1 MKNMRGLLHRTWIYL
16 IAEPSTWVFRA
27 FFQPISFYKF
37 SNAQKSKELLT
48 YNLRSIFPN
57 TLISLVAVFIGLTLT
72 NIFGFSF
79 DFVSSLEGISVGI
92 ILGITFGISV
102 GIGIG
107 IGVGVGI
114 GVGIGNIFGIIPNF
128 VVGIAFGIAIC
139 VGLGIILGIIFGI
152 VVSSVFGIGGGIIG
166 GIMGTFGSGIICNI
180 IFGVIGG
187 IAMGI
192 GLGISF
198 IIFYTLGF
206 FRIPLWPISAGSVWR
221 AAYKSKQQP
230 ENSLVLLQKSA
241 LHWDEIIYLPLP
253 GLMILFRQAAAHDLE
268 ETRQELF
275 WVIAERPHK
284 AAEARQVLLEIVA
297 MEMQQRTTLRDIASA
312 SDRLS
317 QLLPETDSA
326 LKESLEK
333 TLRRL
338 REVSSEARR
347 YLNATKRR
355 ERQDSLDQIKTN
367 LQTMQTSGGLSRDKL
382 SQLLAGV
389 ANGWLT
395 VVATEHSKFEAES
408 DTQAE
413 PLFNPYAPLRP
424 IDKPMQSDEYLF
436 VGRQDVRDFVEQYLA
451 TNGSN
456 GGSDNQNRATLL
468 LVGQRRMGKT
478 TVLKQLPNL
487 LGGRYLCVYLDG
499 QNPAV
504 SGGLLQFLLALVE
517 EISVVMGRGGL
528 RLPAFQLK
536 AAWQT
541 LLKNAASTDNPAEG
555 LEITPSQAALH
566 ISQFDQ
572 WLKKVEEILTRE
584 ERLLLLTFDE
594 YEKLDEKFATG
605 QLDLQLLDYFRNLIQ
620 HRPQLAL
627 LFSGIREF
635 KELRQDWPY
644 YMVNVR
650 TKVISFLKPEEARL
664 LITRPKPEF
673 PGQEVY
679 AEQAVVEEIIRQT
692 GCHPFYVQALC
703 SALVDHLNS
712 QQGSQAQLSDIE
724 PALEIT
730 FSEQCNPFIGMWRIL
745 SLEEQQL
752 LAGLVSRQQP
762 LADTTAISSIS
773 EAELLT
779 AVTTTTATSNAQV
792 ALARLLRRELLRKDT
807 LSAGYQFTS
816 PMQAAWAKRGSL
828 GEYNPQDQTYE
839 L

>member
-1 MKNMRGLLHRTWIYL
+1 
-16 IAEPSTWVFRA
+16 
-27 FFQPISFYKF
+27 
-37 SNAQKSKELLT
+37 
-48 YNLRSIFPN
+48 
-57 TLISLVAVFIGLTLT
+57 
-72 NIFGFSF
+72 
-79 DFVSSLEGISVGI
+79 
-92 ILGITFGISV
+92 
-102 GIGIG
+102 
-107 IGVGVGI
+107 
-114 GVGIGNIFGIIPNF
+114 
-128 VVGIAFGIAIC
+128 
-139 VGLGIILGIIFGI
+139 
-152 VVSSVFGIGGGIIG
+152 
-166 GIMGTFGSGIICNI
+166 
-180 IFGVIGG
+180 
-187 IAMGI
+187 
-192 GLGISF
+192 
-198 IIFYTLGF
+198 
-206 FRIPLWPISAGSVWR
+206 
-221 AAYKSKQQP
+221 
-230 ENSLVLLQKSA
+230 
-241 LHWDEIIYLPLP
+241 
-253 GLMILFRQAAAHDLE
+253 
-268 ETRQELF
+268 
-275 WVIAERPHK
+275 
-284 AAEARQVLLEIVA
+284 
-297 MEMQQRTTLRDIASA
+297 
-312 SDRLS
+312 
-317 QLLPETDSA
+317 

-333 TLRRL
+333 ALRRL

-367 LQTMQTSGGLSRDKL
+367 LHAMQTSGGLSRDKL
-382 SQLLAGV
+382 SQLLSGV

-395 VVATEHSKFEAES
+395 VVATERSKLEAEN

-451 TNGSN
+451 TNNNNGS
-456 GGSDNQNRATLL
+456 GDNQNRATLL

-499 QNPAV
+499 QSPAV

-528 RLPAFQLK
+528 RLPPFPLK

-541 LLKNAASTDNPAEG
+541 LLKKAASADNSAEV

-572 WLKKVEEILTRE
+572 WLKKVEEVLKRE
-584 ERLLLLTFDE
+584 ARLLLLTFDE

-679 AEQAVVEEIIRQT
+679 DEQAVVEEIIRQT

-712 QQGSQAQLSDIE
+712 QQRSQAKLSDIG

-730 FSEQCNPFIGMWRIL
+730 FSEQYNPFIGMWSIL
-745 SLEEQQL
+745 SPEERQL
-752 LAGLVSRQQP
+752 LIGLVARQEQ
-762 LADTTAISSIS
+762 LTTTTTSSIS
-773 EAELLT
+773 EAELLA
-779 AVTTTTATSNAQV
+779 AVTTTTTTTNAQV
-792 ALARLLRRELLRKDT
+792 ALARLVRRELLHKDVVT
-807 LSAGYQFTS
+807 SSYQFTS

-828 GEYNPQDQTYE
+828 GEYDLQDQTYE